1 MTVRIIHQNDPDM
14 EDFLNRI
21 ESISKYTNQS
31 NMSYW
36 LIAEDEKLIGIVF
49 VVSLP
54 FWIFFAI
61 PMVQA
66 DKASKDM
73 LKDYEEYFN

>member
-1 MTVRIIHQNDPDM
+1 M
-14 EDFLNRI
+14 EFI
-21 ESISKYTNQS
+21 
-31 NMSYW
+31 
-36 LIAEDEKLIGIVF
+36 IGIVF

-66 DKASKDM
+66 DKASRDM